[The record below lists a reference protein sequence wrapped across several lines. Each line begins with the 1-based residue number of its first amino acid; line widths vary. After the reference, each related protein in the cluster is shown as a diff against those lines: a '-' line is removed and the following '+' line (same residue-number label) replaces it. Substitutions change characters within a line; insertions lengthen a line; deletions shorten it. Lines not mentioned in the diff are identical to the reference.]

1 MRISDWNSD
10 LCASDLIAEAGK
22 SCSRFHEGNFSFL
35 VWRFNPARTPQLNS
49 EKRGDDKCFCSAVM
63 NRIQDPSLRP
73 RSEERRD
80 GKECVST
87 CRCRWSHYQY
97 KKMISTHRTRDSRE
111 PDYN

>member
-1 MRISDWNSD
+1 MRISDSSSDVCSSD
-10 LCASDLIAEAGK
+10 LWLIGLLRPGQPHIAEAGK

-73 RSEERRD
+73 CPGAYWAASIDR
-80 GKECVST
+80 KST
-87 CRCRWSHYQY
+87 RLNSSH
-97 KKMISTHRTRDSRE
+97 
-111 PDYN
+111 